1 MQVGMPYARVQQPTG
16 NRHAII
22 VAMAVVVFLGM
33 TVWPTPVRAESQ
45 GIGPAGRLWEAA
57 SRCDTHDV
65 DAILASASWSA
76 AVVLP
81 DGRGTALHA
90 VARGPS
96 TGACLA
102 VAAALM
108 RAGTDPLA
116 TDAAGHTAVDVA
128 KTIDAI
134 DQRPD
139 RPPMGLFLASMA
151 NGERA
156 DIMRRHGPLEGD
168 VARAPH

>member
-1 MQVGMPYARVQQPTG
+1 MPTAKALDPQ
-16 NRHAII
+16 
-22 VAMAVVVFLGM
+22 
-33 TVWPTPVRAESQ
+33 
-45 GIGPAGRLWEAA
+45 RLWEAA
-57 SRCDTHDV
+57 SRCDTHSV
-65 DAILASASWSA
+65 DTILATAPWSA
-76 AVVLP
+76 TVVLP

-90 VARGPS
+90 VAGGPS

-108 RAGTDPLA
+108 RAGADPFA

-128 KTIDAI
+128 KTVDAI

-168 VARAPH
+168 VARAPR